1 MDTIEIK
8 LNLKKGLNIDLQL
21 INQLRSYI
29 DSITNNGNYRYC
41 DVLQVSKNG
50 DLIVK
55 ISYPRYFAKANAYLI
70 TRRSECFEVQTHFIN
85 SIFNDPTWASIIE
98 NITLG
103 RVDIP
108 FTYLMNNEE
117 QFASYE
123 NIFYIFA
130 FVYARKKENART
142 KAYLDLQNRNFETL
156 IYSPNGSVGKS
167 ANNKLEVYNQALNL
181 RNKLEEE
188 VWNEV
193 VSAHK
198 DLPFRIR
205 MEVSKRI
212 RLRNNFSPVEFANLD
227 ILGMYFEDYKKY
239 ILENVL
245 DFSIIEELYNY
256 WAYEL
261 SQRLNQVRMN
271 KGFTYGEFIYQNQTL
286 IYDYEIVRRA
296 LGIAIENINTRENAI
311 TRVRKILVDY
321 EKNNNIILMDTYGTL
336 KRIESQIIGAYLL
349 D

>member
-41 DVLQVSKNG
+41 EVLQVSKNG

-85 SIFNDPTWASIIE
+85 SIFNDSTWASIIE

-108 FTYLMNNEE
+108 FTYLMNTEE

-167 ANNKLEVYNQALNL
+167 ANNKLE
-181 RNKLEEE
+181 EE

-193 VSAHK
+193 VSAYK

-227 ILGMYFEDYKKY
+227 ILGKYFEDYKKY

-311 TRVRKILVDY
+311 TRVRKILVEY
-321 EKNNNIILMDTYGTL
+321 EKTNNIILMDTYGTL
-336 KRIESQIIGAYLL
+336 KRIESQIMGAYLL